1 MLTISLRQRTVT
13 STSEEV
19 DVAGVDMQELGQL
32 SKPRVFEVA
41 DAMMSVPRYLAVGRH
56 RDHCVEHRYVSCN
69 ICLYLILL
77 ELGIEKADVELRI
90 VTYQQTALSKS
101 L

>member
-1 MLTISLRQRTVT
+1 MSLVLTCRNWAS
-13 STSEEV
+13 
-19 DVAGVDMQELGQL
+19 L

-69 ICLYLILL
+69 ICLNLILL

-90 VTYQQTALSKS
+90 VTYQQTALSKC

>member
-1 MLTISLRQRTVT
+1 M
-13 STSEEV
+13 EV

-32 SKPRVFEVA
+32 SKPRVLEVA

-69 ICLYLILL
+69 VCLYLILL
-77 ELGIEKADVELRI
+77 ELGIEKTDVEFRI
-90 VTYQQTALSKS
+90 MAY
-101 L
+101 